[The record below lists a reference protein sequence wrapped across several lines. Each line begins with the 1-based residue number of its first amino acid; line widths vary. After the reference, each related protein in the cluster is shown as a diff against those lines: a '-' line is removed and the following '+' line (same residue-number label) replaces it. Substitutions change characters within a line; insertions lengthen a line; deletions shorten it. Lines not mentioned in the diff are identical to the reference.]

1 MNRLNEYINS
11 GDGVMLYFF
20 SNSCQACLSLRPKIR
35 EMAEAEFPAME
46 YIEIDAQA
54 SPEVTAEASVFTAP
68 VIIIYFE
75 GREYIR
81 ESRYISVGQLQEK
94 IRRYYEMVFG
104 T

>member
-1 MNRLNEYINS
+1 MNKLNEYISS
-11 GDGVMLYFF
+11 GEGVMLYFF

-35 EMAEAEFPAME
+35 EMAETEFPAMK

-54 SPEVTAEASVFTAP
+54 NPAVTAEASVFTAP
-68 VIIIYFE
+68 VIIVWFE

-94 IRRYYEMVFG
+94 IKRYYEMVF
-104 T
+104 